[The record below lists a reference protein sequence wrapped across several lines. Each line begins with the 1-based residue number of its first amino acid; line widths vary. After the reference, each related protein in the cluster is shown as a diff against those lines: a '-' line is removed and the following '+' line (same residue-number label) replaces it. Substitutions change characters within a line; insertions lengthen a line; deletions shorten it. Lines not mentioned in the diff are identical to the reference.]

1 MNKDGIRR
9 SERTWKWWVVTGVQ
23 VIYLDS
29 QDEEKEV
36 VVERKRPKLGLG
48 RGCTHLGVLWPVCCG
63 KQS

>member
-9 SERTWKWWVVTGVQ
+9 SERTWKWWVVPGVQ
-23 VIYLDS
+23 MIYLAS

-48 RGCTHLGVLWPVCCG
+48 RGCTHLGVL
-63 KQS
+63 